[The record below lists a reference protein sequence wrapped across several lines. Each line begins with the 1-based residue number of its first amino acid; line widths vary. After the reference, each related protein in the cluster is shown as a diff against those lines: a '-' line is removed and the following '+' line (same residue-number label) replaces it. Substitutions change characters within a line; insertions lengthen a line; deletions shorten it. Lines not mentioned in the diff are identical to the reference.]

1 VGGGGRGSE
10 RGRGA
15 RGVAERRLTPAGSGA
30 GRRSGPLV
38 GPRVQARPDRGS
50 GVGVRGGGSER
61 RVGERVRRRGARCR
75 VRGRRRV
82 VEAPVV
88 RAAVEGGRCGAEPAP
103 TVRAGRVGG
112 RRQRVGGVGAVAVV
126 CAGVVGGRPGRGA
139 AGGGGRGGAE
149 PAPAGRAGRVGGR
162 RQRVGG
168 VGAVA
173 VVCAGVVGG
182 RPGSAQRVVVHA
194 RGGGG
199 GTGQVVGGPVVCA
212 GVVGG

>member
-126 CAGVVGGRPGRGA
+126 CAGVVGGRPG
-139 AGGGGRGGAE
+139 
-149 PAPAGRAGRVGGR
+149 
-162 RQRVGG
+162 
-168 VGAVA
+168 
-173 VVCAGVVGG
+173 
-182 RPGSAQRVVVHA
+182 SAQRVVVHA

-199 GTGQVVGGPVVCA
+199 GTGQGVGGPVGCA
-212 GVVGG
+212 GVVGGRPRGAQQSGRASC